1 MYGIHTEKSFKEFG
15 TMSEALAF
23 AYRSLKQK
31 SYDYTIYDVYK
42 DPAGR
47 VAQIRQDLR
56 DDSGGSSRYIIG
68 VCWVSPSF
76 TPQYERSRNTEK
88 CSYAILP
95 NGKLGKTGWRM
106 IKS

>member
-1 MYGIHTEKSFKEFG
+1 MYGIRTEKSFKEFG

-42 DPAGR
+42 YPAGR
-47 VAQIRQDLR
+47 GAQIRQDLR
-56 DDSGGSSRYIIG
+56 DDSGGDSRYIIG

-76 TPQYERSRNTEK
+76 TPQYESSGNTEK
-88 CSYAILP
+88 RSYTILP
-95 NGKLGKTGWRM
+95 NGKLGKIGWRM
-106 IKS
+106 LKS